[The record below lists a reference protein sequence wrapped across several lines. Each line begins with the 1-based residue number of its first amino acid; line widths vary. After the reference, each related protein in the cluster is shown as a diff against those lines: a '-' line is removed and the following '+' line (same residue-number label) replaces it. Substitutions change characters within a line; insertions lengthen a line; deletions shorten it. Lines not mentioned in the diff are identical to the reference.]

1 MSISYLFIR
10 RTNVKRIVQI
20 NQYDFDEA
28 IHKLEVALELL
39 QTLYRKGEKVKSAEE
54 YLKYALDRL
63 TKGEN

>member
-1 MSISYLFIR
+1 M
-10 RTNVKRIVQI
+10 KRIVQI

-54 YLKYALDRL
+54 YLKLALNRL
-63 TKGEN
+63 TKTEN